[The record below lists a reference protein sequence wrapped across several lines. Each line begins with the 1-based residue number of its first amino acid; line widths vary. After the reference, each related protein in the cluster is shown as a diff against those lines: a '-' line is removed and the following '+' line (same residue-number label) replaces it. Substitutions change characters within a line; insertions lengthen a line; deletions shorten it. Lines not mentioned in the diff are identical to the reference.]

1 MQSSVI
7 KDYPIKKNEL
17 SFFDSLQK
25 KYFYKINR
33 TIRKRKKK
41 GYELFLYT
49 KKDISI
55 SDENISENIANY
67 IKDNIIEFDD
77 FDCIEIYIKDKDT
90 LLKYRKELHNTN

>member
-1 MQSSVI
+1 MSCLFSIVY
-7 KDYPIKKNEL
+7 KKKN
-17 SFFDSLQK
+17 FC
-25 KYFYKINR
+25 KINR

-49 KKDISI
+49 RNDISI